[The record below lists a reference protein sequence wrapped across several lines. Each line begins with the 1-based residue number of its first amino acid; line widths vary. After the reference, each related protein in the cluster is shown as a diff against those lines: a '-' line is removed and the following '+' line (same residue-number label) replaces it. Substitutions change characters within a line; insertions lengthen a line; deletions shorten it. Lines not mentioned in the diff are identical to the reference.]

1 MKARNRSQTLFP
13 IDRSI
18 DRSPAVAVLVSTF
31 SFRLLSNKIFVYVVI
46 GTILLQVLM
55 VQVFAMS
62 EKFGEALK
70 VGRPVTAFHTK
81 PCRSLT
87 NPVSPHTHSNP
98 RGIRADLAVPCLP
111 KPLLFVSP
119 KSFGC

>member
-1 MKARNRSQTLFP
+1 MTSESPQPQPTLFYS
-13 IDRSI
+13 RSI

-70 VGRPVTAFHTK
+70 VGRSVTAFHTV
-81 PCRSLT
+81 P
-87 NPVSPHTHSNP
+87 
-98 RGIRADLAVPCLP
+98 LAH
-111 KPLLFVSP
+111 
-119 KSFGC
+119 